1 MKNKKEIKITT
12 FDNPFSPFTQFD
24 EWYQYD
30 IQKGYDTLG
39 ILSRMTMNSSRLSE
53 RDQMR
58 IIGDSMIEL
67 VKMLP
72 QTYKLVLEE
81 DYK

>member
-39 ILSRMTMNSSRLSE
+39 TLSRMTMNSSRLSE

-81 DYK
+81 DYE

>member
-39 ILSRMTMNSSRLSE
+39 TLSRMTMNSNLLSE
-53 RDQMR
+53 RDQIR